1 MTCCSLVTWICPL
14 FREDA
19 MFLFLCSLCPH
30 RNYMNDSLRTNV
42 FVRFQ
47 AETIACACIYLAA
60 RALQVRGNSVSAKS
74 VFFFCPLSL
83 AVCSAN
89 ASVETFDAIF
99 PQIPLPTKP
108 HWYLLFGV
116 TEDEIK
122 EVCITTL
129 KLYTRKKVLF
139 LKSRKSP
146 RPVRFNIVKRE
157 SLTPTV
163 HSTLL
168 WTVMTVV

>member
-74 VFFFCPLSL
+74 VFFFFVHCHWPSVQLMLVLRRLMPSFPRYLCPPSL
-83 AVCSAN
+83 IGTCCLVSLKMRLKRSA
-89 ASVETFDAIF
+89 SPPWSFTPGRRYFFWKVEN
-99 PQIPLPTKP
+99 LPA
-108 HWYLLFGV
+108 
-116 TEDEIK
+116 
-122 EVCITTL
+122 
-129 KLYTRKKVLF
+129 
-139 LKSRKSP
+139 
-146 RPVRFNIVKRE
+146 PVRFK